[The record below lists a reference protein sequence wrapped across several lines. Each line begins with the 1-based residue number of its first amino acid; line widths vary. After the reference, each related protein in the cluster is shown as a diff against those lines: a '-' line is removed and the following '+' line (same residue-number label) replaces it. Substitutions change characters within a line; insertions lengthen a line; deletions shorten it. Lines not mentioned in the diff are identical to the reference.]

1 VGQLLAKTIPLA
13 LGAAVSPTVLAVGLL
28 ILSGPRRPVARGT
41 AFTAGVLVTLGALTA
56 IGLTLTH
63 HAIQGT
69 SKHDPITRAIDG
81 TVGVV
86 LLLLA
91 LATVLRA
98 VTTDRDAPAPK
109 ADADPDKH
117 ASLAAAFVLGMAM
130 MMANFST
137 ILLYLP
143 AMREISAARVA
154 TADKAVVVV
163 IVFLITSLA
172 ATVPLTLRLVAP
184 GPSARWFTSLHAAV
198 TRHQRQI
205 AVVIEVLFGAYLLVK
220 AF

>member
-1 VGQLLAKTIPLA
+1 VAQLLAKAIPLA

-41 AFTAGVLVTLGALTA
+41 AFTAGVLAILGVLTA
-56 IGLTLTH
+56 FGLTLTH
-63 HAIQGT
+63 HAVSGPA
-69 SKHDPITRAIDG
+69 KHDPITRAIDG
-81 TVGVV
+81 TFGAV

-91 LATVLRA
+91 LATVLKA
-98 VTTDRDAPAPK
+98 LTTDREDPAPK
-109 ADADPDKH
+109 PEADPDKH
-117 ASLAAAFVLGMAM
+117 AGLAAAFLLGTAM

-143 AMREISAARVA
+143 AMREISASRVG
-154 TADKAVVVV
+154 TTDKAVVVV

-172 ATVPLTLRLVAP
+172 ATVPLLLRVLVP
-184 GPSARWFTSLHAAV
+184 GPAARWFTSLHAAV
-198 TRHQRQI
+198 TRHQRQV
-205 AVVIEVLFGAYLLVK
+205 AVVIEVVFGAYLLVK